1 MSKIKL
7 TGHASGSGVLTIAA
21 PNTDSDRTITLPDV
35 TGTLL
40 DSGSDL
46 PAANLT
52 GTVADARI
60 SALTASKLTGALP
73 ALDGSALTGIDLE
86 SIRRDIA
93 TLALH
98 SAVADNKAA
107 YNLPNSFI
115 DQFEDDTGLGT
126 QTNVDR
132 SSGEYVSSVITGTL
146 TGSFTS
152 MSHSNFSVQSNW
164 TVGGNNITMGTSPDN
179 DTGSHTGQGSSTIE
193 FGANRPFQFKAGATY
208 NNSGYGPFHGF
219 RKTTSSTLVQAK
231 TGQLSAEGEFFY
243 NHGSNRDD
251 PGIYVND
258 GAGDGNDTRVYANTN
273 NSGQFVGVERTAAGI
288 FKLHWSSSNNI
299 AFDNSNNTLRY
310 TFTNAYTGA
319 YYFIISGQGGHRSDL
334 DNLTY
339 DLGSA
344 QTTNATGTLI
354 STAQTASSA
363 QTKVSG
369 VILYK
374 NNAGTA
380 TLGTDLKVYFTCNGG
395 TNWTEST
402 PAAAGTFSTGIL
414 MAKCPEVTCTSGT
427 DVRYKVVWA
436 NQAAGSKETQLYG
449 IAMNY

>member
-1 MSKIKL
+1 MS
-7 TGHASGSGVLTIAA
+7 A
-21 PNTDSDRTITLPDV
+21 
-35 TGTLL
+35 
-40 DSGSDL
+40 
-46 PAANLT
+46 
-52 GTVADARI
+52 
-60 SALTASKLTGALP
+60 
-73 ALDGSALTGIDLE
+73 
-86 SIRRDIA
+86 
-93 TLALH
+93 
-98 SAVADNKAA
+98 
-107 YNLPNSFI
+107 
-115 DQFEDDTGLGT
+115 
-126 QTNVDR
+126 
-132 SSGEYVSSVITGTL
+132 
-146 TGSFTS
+146 
-152 MSHSNFSVQSNW
+152 SNFTVQSNW
-164 TVGGNNITMGTSPDN
+164 TTSGNNITMGTSPDN
-179 DTGSHTGQGSSTIE
+179 DTGSHTGQGSSAIE

-208 NNSGYGPFHGF
+208 NTTGYGPFHGF
-219 RKTTSSTLVQAK
+219 RKTTSSTAVQAK

-251 PGIYVND
+251 PGISVND
-258 GAGDGNDTRVYANTN
+258 DAGDGNDTRVYANTN
-273 NSGQFVGVERTAAGI
+273 NSGQYVGVERTAAGI

-299 AFDNSNNTLRY
+299 AFDNSNSTLRY

-334 DNLTY
+334 DNLKY

-344 QTTNATGTLI
+344 TTATATGTLI
-354 STAQTASSA
+354 STAQTANAA

-374 NNAGTA
+374 NNAGTT

-436 NQAAGSKETQLYG
+436 NQALGSKETQLHG
-449 IAMNY
+449 IAVNY